1 MWPILGLLGLS
12 ALAVGASRNRY
23 ITGADTSRQ
32 KHLYN
37 ESRDRYSSYASE
49 AQNTI
54 NNLSQQLQQAQQDLH
69 SLEEQQ
75 YQASM
80 RSYDMQHQ
88 LDYHT
93 RQYESG
99 LKNIESQRASL
110 TTSADQLKQA
120 FAAFTQK
127 APALDSKIS
136 EVEQLPGQFQNLYDQ
151 VAQRR
156 ESLKGLTEEE
166 AGSHISKYQQDVEL
180 LKKQRSETESKIRHS
195 MDSITKEHQ
204 QLTREKANLEHQLT
218 NYQSQQNRLSQDTSN
233 FDNARQQLLSMI
245 EQCKQEQNRQEQ
257 ITANYTRQRSH
268 AEGLQNQLRSYGEA
282 AQSQLDSYSR
292 DLEWRAGKYQ
302 KSARDTGLAQ
312 GLGLTA
318 LTFGLGAGLG
328 AIGVKGSILAG
339 IGSGIKMLSP
349 LVGIGHYMNKSD
361 ISRKLAGFERIN
373 LNNNDPSIGAD
384 LSRIARYG
392 PSGLEKRAIPELGGL
407 KQALEHFGM
416 RSVPRLKDLPP
427 LHESL
432 GKIVSLKDIEGLT
445 LGLPS
450 MTAASGKKYNYEVLY
465 DNEFIKKLKKVS
477 KKLGEPYLNPNST
490 INPNATRSNY
500 NTNMVTSYG

>member
-1 MWPILGLLGLS
+1 MGGFW
-12 ALAVGASRNRY
+12 NF
-23 ITGADTSRQ
+23 ITGRDIKRQ
-32 KHLYN
+32 KRIYN

-54 NNLSQQLQQAQQDLH
+54 NNLSQQLQHVQQGLH
-69 SLEEQQ
+69 SLEEQK
-75 YQASM
+75 YQASS
-80 RSYDMQHQ
+80 RSYDMQNQ
-88 LDYHT
+88 LDYHS

-99 LKNIESQRASL
+99 LRNIESQRASL
-110 TTSADQLKQA
+110 TTSAEQLKQA

-127 APALDSKIS
+127 SPALDAKIS

-166 AGSHISKYQQDVEL
+166 AGSHINKYKQDVEL
-180 LKKQRSETESKIRHS
+180 LKNQRSETESKIRHS

-204 QLTREKANLEHQLT
+204 QLTREKANLEYQLS
-218 NYQSQQNRLSQDTSN
+218 NYQSQQNRLLQETSN

-245 EQCKQEQNRQEQ
+245 EQYKQEQNRQEQ
-257 ITANYTRQRSH
+257 ITADYTRQQSH
-268 AEGLQNQLRSYGEA
+268 AEGLQNQLRSYGAA
-282 AQSQLDSYSR
+282 AQSQLDSYAR

-302 KSARDTGLAQ
+302 KSARETGLVR
-312 GLGLTA
+312 GLGLAA
-318 LTFGLGAGLG
+318 LTLGLGGGAVLGGL
-328 AIGVKGSILAG
+328 I
-339 IGSGIKMLSP
+339 
-349 LVGIGHYMNKSD
+349 GIGHYMNTAN
-361 ISRKLAGFERIN
+361 IGHKLGFERIN

-392 PSGLEKRAIPELGGL
+392 PSGLDKRAIPELGGL

-477 KKLGEPYLNPNST
+477 KKLGTPYLNPNST
-490 INPNATRSNY
+490 INLNATRTNY
-500 NTNMVTSYG
+500 NNTNMVTSYG